1 METEEPASTIKYT
14 ERLVNILDSTYAKAD
29 LKQVANNAAQLNSEE
44 RTQLLML
51 LEDFENF

>member
-1 METEEPASTIKYT
+1 METAELASTIKYT
-14 ERLVNILDSTYAKAD
+14 EILVNILDSTYAKAD